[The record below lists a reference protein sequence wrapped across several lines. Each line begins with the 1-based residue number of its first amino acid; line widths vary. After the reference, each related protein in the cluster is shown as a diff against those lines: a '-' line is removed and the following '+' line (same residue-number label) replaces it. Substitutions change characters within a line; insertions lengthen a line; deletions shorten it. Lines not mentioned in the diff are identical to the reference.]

1 MAPSFDRDMLP
12 PQPPAVA
19 EPVEHL
25 AAPVQPPRES
35 RGPVF
40 EDRVAAVTGPKRPSG
55 ILIGSAIAGVLLVVV
70 GILAT
75 LRYLHQ
81 GASATPPP
89 APVAPRPVAAAPVP
103 PVAPPKPDSAHH
115 DSSTAGMGFVHVI
128 GDLPDDAV
136 LWLDSTQQRGKTFAA
151 RPGSYNLEVE
161 TGEFEPWEKKITVRV
176 ADTTKVR
183 VELELK
189 SDSSQSDST
198 QQH

>member
-1 MAPSFDRDMLP
+1 MAPSYDRDMLP

-19 EPVEHL
+19 EPEDHM
-25 AAPVQPPRES
+25 AAPAQPPRES
-35 RGPVF
+35 RSPVF

-55 ILIGSAIAGVLLVVV
+55 ILIGSSIAAVVLVVV
-70 GILAT
+70 GVLAT

-81 GASATPPP
+81 GGSAAPPP
-89 APVAPRPVAAAPVP
+89 APAAPRPVAAAPV
-103 PVAPPKPDSAHH
+103 APPKADSAHH

-128 GDLPDDAV
+128 GDLPDDAI
-136 LWLDSTQQRGKTFAA
+136 LWLDSTQQHGKTFAA

-161 TGEFEPWEKKITVRV
+161 TGEFQPWEKKITVRA

-198 QQH
+198 RQR